1 MKLTSRAMAWIPG
14 EKQLKHIYVA
24 VMLWVV
30 GRALQAAARVD
41 RELGHIFEHM
51 PEGFSF
57 CLAVWPNGPAM
68 AVKRDKNGRARQFSP
83 KQFDA
88 THGLHMQIK
97 SLEVAFS
104 MFTFRESTAAATC
117 NDRIVVAGDVPA
129 AMAMVRVLDAVEV
142 YLLPKFL
149 ARLAVKRYPDWSMKR
164 KLTGRALIFLRGVI
178 GW

>member
-1 MKLTSRAMAWIPG
+1 
-14 EKQLKHIYVA
+14 
-24 VMLWVV
+24 
-30 GRALQAAARVD
+30 
-41 RELGHIFEHM
+41 
-51 PEGFSF
+51 
-57 CLAVWPNGPAM
+57 
-68 AVKRDKNGRARQFSP
+68 
-83 KQFDA
+83 
-88 THGLHMQIK
+88 
-97 SLEVAFS
+97 